1 MLIINADD
9 WGRDPLTTDRIHD
22 CLRCGAV
29 SAVSAMV
36 FMEDSERAANLAR
49 EGDITAGLHLNFTTG
64 FTGSTLSSAL
74 VEHHAR
80 VSRYL
85 LKSPAATVVYHPG
98 LSNSF
103 AYLVE
108 VQCDE
113 YARLYGKFPERLDGH
128 HHMHL
133 SANVLLQKLLPSGSM
148 VRRSFSFRRGEK
160 PIWNRAWRSLVNA
173 MLKRRHRV
181 ADYFF
186 SIAPLEPRQRLEA
199 IFALAADSLIE
210 LETHPVVP
218 DEYEYLTGGEL
229 FRTCPEAAI
238 PRTLLKAL

>member
-98 LSNSF
+98 LPI
-103 AYLVE
+103 
-108 VQCDE
+108 
-113 YARLYGKFPERLDGH
+113 RLPIWSKC
-128 HHMHL
+128 
-133 SANVLLQKLLPSGSM
+133 SATSMRGSTANFPSGSTGTTTCTCPPTC
-148 VRRSFSFRRGEK
+148 FSRNCSLRAGWSGEVFPSGGEK
-160 PIWNRAWRSLVNA
+160 SR
-173 MLKRRHRV
+173 
-181 ADYFF
+181 YG
-186 SIAPLEPRQRLEA
+186 IAPGEA
-199 IFALAADSLIE
+199 W
-210 LETHPVVP
+210 
-218 DEYEYLTGGEL
+218 
-229 FRTCPEAAI
+229 
-238 PRTLLKAL
+238 